1 MPRLSDIELFKTS
14 LRTLGREPEIL
25 ERWGEHWT
33 EPTPPEQGVPD
44 DLAALLGIES
54 GMEEPEAFVEE
65 PEAFAEESG
74 ILEEEPEALE
84 EELESSPG
92 TADSLPV
99 FEDSPAPGT
108 GIDTEESLP
117 DFGEEPENPALDDT
131 DFASFLDSIPLDESE
146 VEPVSSLDEDS
157 SLAPGD
163 SGSLEAETGFPE
175 MESGFGDLEV
185 PDAFGIPEELDTIS
199 FEETDESSVPE
210 SLTAGLMDE
219 LGSIPDEDL
228 ASEPEDL
235 EAFTE
240 SEPEV
245 KEPSF
250 DEPVDEGD
258 FDFSDTLEPGSGEQQ
273 TSDYDS
279 IEIPDMPDTIDSGE
293 SPGDSQKEPSESAPD
308 SLAEMDIGS
317 DTFDLGEDSF
327 DLGGDTFDLG
337 GDAGAQ
343 TGTGE
348 EPSTKDSFDEFSL
361 GGELSLDVAGSSD
374 LPEFESADFEL
385 GTEGGDDIDKQLAAL
400 DSELPATD
408 NFNLESSWGGDFS
421 MPGFELGKEEKKPTQ
436 KSKATALPPAGHQA
450 PRQVEEKV
458 RDVSLTDAQVDAL
471 QDTLLSYPLN
481 LRLAVEDILANAK
494 GTEAQQSALIWK
506 LVEGASARDA
516 AKDAGKILKRYI
528 VIPSGFEK
536 RTGAAFEAEK
546 GSFAYLLIHSILPM
560 LQVIVLVAAGAGLL
574 FFLGYNFAYR
584 PIKAH
589 TLYAEGRRQI
599 EQRRYSESE
608 EYFIKA
614 DKEWIIK
621 SWYYRFAEAYA
632 GMEEYPRAERMYEQ
646 LLSRWPNETE
656 AALDYARMVSGNL
669 GFEKAESI
677 LNTHILQRD
686 YFNKDALILMV
697 DNYLAWADLEEQRY
711 EGPRPDILQKLYE
724 NTRFQLATL
733 MEHHGQSDAYLQR
746 MLTYFIRT
754 ERAGGTDK
762 LKEVVGLANYFTGNP
777 KSGFEPAVLAEL
789 ADYLMDR
796 NETGLVG
803 TILSSAIDKD
813 GTLPE
818 TYVALAKWNKRSDFI
833 AEEVSA
839 LKYAQRF
846 YEAQDEAA
854 GLSPRRTK
862 GYINSLIRLAELRMD
877 SGEIL
882 DASENLNTAIGRY
895 ERALA
900 ERRFKPA
907 PEFAK
912 SYSLLADIHYR
923 DWRDFPAALANYEKA
938 ERHGYTRPE
947 TDYRQGFIYY
957 QDQTQASMERALQF
971 FYRAGLEREP
981 SPYLL
986 LATGNTLLER
996 SNFFAASGY
1005 YSMLVNQVQHE
1016 LDTINLPRPQERRS
1030 HEEIVE
1036 LLMVARNN
1044 LGVAKYR
1051 TAERMGD
1058 ARQRS
1063 EAMVQ
1068 FLASAKLFDSLSRD
1082 QVRMTRSETRN
1093 LGFLNT
1099 DFVLHPQRGIDLAL
1113 YKDLPMEMIFPAE

>member
-1 MPRLSDIELFKTS
+1 
-14 LRTLGREPEIL
+14 
-25 ERWGEHWT
+25 
-33 EPTPPEQGVPD
+33 
-44 DLAALLGIES
+44 AA
-54 GMEEPEAFVEE
+54 
-65 PEAFAEESG
+65 
-74 ILEEEPEALE
+74 
-84 EELESSPG
+84 
-92 TADSLPV
+92 
-99 FEDSPAPGT
+99 
-108 GIDTEESLP
+108 
-117 DFGEEPENPALDDT
+117 EN
-131 DFASFLDSIPLDESE
+131 
-146 VEPVSSLDEDS
+146 EPV
-157 SLAPGD
+157 A
-163 SGSLEAETGFPE
+163 
-175 MESGFGDLEV
+175 
-185 PDAFGIPEELDTIS
+185 
-199 FEETDESSVPE
+199 
-210 SLTAGLMDE
+210 
-219 LGSIPDEDL
+219 
-228 ASEPEDL
+228 
-235 EAFTE
+235 
-240 SEPEV
+240 
-245 KEPSF
+245 
-250 DEPVDEGD
+250 
-258 FDFSDTLEPGSGEQQ
+258 
-273 TSDYDS
+273 
-279 IEIPDMPDTIDSGE
+279 
-293 SPGDSQKEPSESAPD
+293 
-308 SLAEMDIGS
+308 
-317 DTFDLGEDSF
+317 
-327 DLGGDTFDLG
+327 
-337 GDAGAQ
+337 
-343 TGTGE
+343 
-348 EPSTKDSFDEFSL
+348 KDSFDEFSL
-361 GGELSLDVAGSSD
+361 GGELSPEAAEPSE

-400 DSELPATD
+400 DGELPTTD

-421 MPGFELGKEEKKPTQ
+421 MPGFEMGREDKKPS
-436 KSKATALPPAGHQA
+436 SKAKREASLQPAEQRPERHT
-450 PRQVEEKV
+450 EEKV
-458 RDVSLTDAQVDAL
+458 RSVSLTDDQVDAL

-494 GTEAQQSALIWK
+494 GTEAQQSTMIWK
-506 LVEGASARDA
+506 LVEGASARDV

-546 GSFAYLLIHSILPM
+546 GSFAYLFIHSILPM
-560 LQVIVLVAAGAGLL
+560 LQVIVLVAAGAGLI

-599 EQRRYSESE
+599 EQRRYRESE
-608 EYFIKA
+608 EYFVNA

-621 SWYYRFAEAYA
+621 SWYYRFAESYA
-632 GMEEYPRAERMYEQ
+632 GMEEYPRAELMYER
-646 LLSRWPNETE
+646 LLSRWPNETK

-677 LNTHILQRD
+677 LKTHILQRD
-686 YFNKDALILMV
+686 YFNMDALILMV
-697 DNYLAWADLEEQRY
+697 DNYLAWANLEEQRY
-711 EGPRPDILQKLYE
+711 EGPRPDILQALYE

-746 MLTYFIRT
+746 MLSYFIRVD
-754 ERAGGTDK
+754 RAGGSDK
-762 LKEVVGLANYFTGNP
+762 SREVMGLANYFDGNP
-777 KSGFEPAVLAEL
+777 KSGFEPEVLAEL

-796 NETGLVG
+796 DETVLVG
-803 TILSSAIDKD
+803 SILSSAIDRD

-818 TYVALAKWNKRSDFI
+818 TYVALAKWNKRSDFT
-833 AEEVSA
+833 AEEVNA
-839 LKYAQRF
+839 LKYAIRF
-846 YEAQDEAA
+846 YEAQDEAID
-854 GLSPRRTK
+854 LTPRRTK
-862 GYINSLIRLAELRMD
+862 AYIKSLIRLAELRMD
-877 SGEIL
+877 GGEIL

-938 ERHGYTRPE
+938 ERHGYTMPE

-957 QDQTQASMERALQF
+957 QDQTQGSMEKALQF

-986 LATGNTLLER
+986 LATGNTLFTR

-1063 EAMVQ
+1063 EAMVE
-1068 FLASAKLFDSLSRD
+1068 FLSSAKLFDSLSRD

>member
-25 ERWGEHWT
+25 EHWGEHWT
-33 EPTPPEQGVPD
+33 EPAQPEQGVPD

-54 GMEEPEAFVEE
+54 GTD
-65 PEAFAEESG
+65 
-74 ILEEEPEALE
+74 EPEALE
-84 EELESSPG
+84 EGPEALEAVPEASAG
-92 TADSLPV
+92 A
-99 FEDSPAPGT
+99 ED
-108 GIDTEESLP
+108 SLP
-117 DFGEEPENPALDDT
+117 DFGEEPANPASDDI
-131 DFASFLDSIPLDESE
+131 DFASFLDSIPLDEPAE
-146 VEPVSSLDEDS
+146 EPVPSLEDDS
-157 SLAPGD
+157 ILNSGD
-163 SGSLEAETGFPE
+163 SGLSDEESGFPE
-175 MESGFGDLEV
+175 LESGFGDLEV
-185 PDAFGIPEELDTIS
+185 PEVFGMPEEPDTIR
-199 FEETDESSVPE
+199 FDEDDESSVPE

-219 LGSIPDEDL
+219 LESIPEDDL

-235 EAFTE
+235 EAFAE
-240 SEPEV
+240 PDDLEAFAEPEPQPEV
-245 KEPSF
+245 NEPSF
-250 DEPVDEGD
+250 EEPSFEEPTFEEPSAEKPMDEEA
-258 FDFSDTLEPGSGEQQ
+258 FDFSDTLEPSSVEGQPSE
-273 TSDYDS
+273 YDS
-279 IEIPDMPDTIDSGE
+279 IDIPDMPENLDAGE
-293 SPGDSQKEPSESAPD
+293 PPGDSEAEPSESAPD
-308 SLAEMDIGS
+308 SLAAMDIGS
-317 DTFDLGEDSF
+317 DTFDLGEDTF

-337 GDAGAQ
+337 GD
-343 TGTGE
+343 TGDLAESGGR
-348 EPSTKDSFDEFSL
+348 PPTKDSFDEFSL
-361 GGELSLDVAGSSD
+361 GGELSPDTAEPPE

-421 MPGFELGKEEKKPTQ
+421 MPGFELGREDKKPAQ
-436 KSKATALPPAGHQA
+436 KPKGTTASQPVDRQPSRQA
-450 PRQVEEKV
+450 EEKV
-458 RDVSLTDAQVDAL
+458 RDVSLTDNQVDAL

-481 LRLAVEDILANAK
+481 LRLAIEDILANAK
-494 GTEAQQSALIWK
+494 GTEAQQSNLIWK
-506 LVEGASARDA
+506 LVEGASAKDA

-546 GSFAYLLIHSILPM
+546 GSLAYLFIHSILPM

-584 PIKAH
+584 PIRAH

-599 EQRRYSESE
+599 EQRRYRESE
-608 EYFIKA
+608 EYFISA

-621 SWYYRFAEAYA
+621 SWYYRFAESYA
-632 GMEEYPRAERMYEQ
+632 GMEEYPRAELMYER

-669 GFEKAESI
+669 GYEKAENI
-677 LNTHILQRD
+677 LNTHILERD

-697 DNYLAWADLEEQRY
+697 DNYLAWANLEEQRY
-711 EGPRPDILQKLYE
+711 DGARSDILQKLYE

-746 MLTYFIRT
+746 MLSYFIRT
-754 ERAGGTDK
+754 ERAGGSDK
-762 LKEVVGLANYFTGNP
+762 LKEVVGLATYFTGNP

-796 NETGLVG
+796 NESGLVG
-803 TILSSAIDKD
+803 TILTSAIDRD

-818 TYVALAKWNKRSDFI
+818 TYVALAKWNKRSGFI
-833 AEEVSA
+833 AEEVKA
-839 LKYAQRF
+839 LKYAIQF
-846 YEAQDEAA
+846 YESQESAA
-854 GLSPRRTK
+854 DLSPRRTK

-882 DASENLNTAIGRY
+882 DAGENLNTAIGRY

-907 PEFAK
+907 PEYAK

-923 DWRDFPAALANYEKA
+923 DWRDFPSALANYEKA

-957 QDQTQASMERALQF
+957 QEQTQVSMEKALQF

-996 SNFFAASGY
+996 SNYFAASGY

-1063 EAMVQ
+1063 EAMVE